1 MFTDSKTGMLKTK
14 VALSVLYGDGFV
26 VLNIME
32 KKKME
37 MFNIKLFKKVVEVI
51 IIGRI

>member
-1 MFTDSKTGMLKTK
+1 MLKTK

-32 KKKME
+32 KKME